1 MITGIQIKRFTKAFI
16 PFLMLLLMVSLAF
29 SQNRQDPTNQH
40 FVAYGLHFV
49 APGQTLHVSIVNL
62 GPGRSRLIDPC
73 FDVEFV
79 LDVYEAAADG
89 SVRPVSTRNITRDV
103 EVESGEAA
111 SFTYSPPATT
121 DPNGTALGEF
131 VSVKVN
137 YVLEPPAAQSPR
149 LEVRSVPQPGITL
162 DLSTGGTSIVAF
174 PIVSRGITG
183 GTSGM

>member
-89 SVRPVSTRNITRDV
+89 SVRPVSTRSVTRNA

-111 SFTYSPPATT
+111 SFTYTPPT
-121 DPNGTALGEF
+121 DPNGTTLGEF

-137 YVLEPPAAQSPR
+137 YVLEQTATPSPR
-149 LEVRSVPQPGITL
+149 VDVRLVPQPGITL
-162 DLSTGGTSIVAF
+162 DLSVGGASTVAF
-174 PIVSRGITG
+174 PIVSRGLAG
-183 GTSGM
+183 GTPGM